1 MKIKRKPN
9 SPVFE
14 KIKQTLDPAYNYVIF
29 EKATG
34 PNDEDAFPEI
44 FNAISHLKLEYF
56 EWKIHHDK
64 VKGVALLAVKIDPG
78 RPDKILEEFLNIGI
92 PKNMTF
98 YSYGS
103 LVKFDDV

>member
-1 MKIKRKPN
+1 MEIERKPD

-29 EKATG
+29 EKVINS
-34 PNDEDAFPEI
+34 NDEDAFPEI
-44 FNAISHLKLEYF
+44 FDAISHLKLRNF

-64 VKGVALLAVKIDPG
+64 VKGVALLVMKVDPD
-78 RPDKILEEFLNIGI
+78 RPDKVLEKFLNIGI
-92 PKNMTF
+92 PKDITF

-103 LVKFDDV
+103 LKKFENV